1 MKRRQIQNGRDS
13 PFLKRREIGNEER
26 EREDSQNLHY
36 FSIAN
41 CAGSFVK
48 YTGNFKCKC
57 SRRKYQSCPCNNAQ
71 RECANGEFT
80 VSFWFGKWAVKFVI
94 IYIYIVRMVIICLNS
109 KRKRLL
115 EIKMWALPSLY
126 PCGGE
131 CTTINVGNEMEKFFH
146 FSFFFLVYSDLK
158 FAAAMRLAATR
169 QSSHRSIVSK
179 TGRILGA
186 EKQAFHGVSSCFGRR
201 FRPRLLNLVR
211 CPKPPSWNNPLS
223 AFKLFRKLFKA
234 RANASSYFPP
244 RRRTPPRLLNHPV
257 VPLKDIW
264 SFVKSSVFVLTI
276 YCHS

>member
-1 MKRRQIQNGRDS
+1 M
-13 PFLKRREIGNEER
+13 
-26 EREDSQNLHY
+26 
-36 FSIAN
+36 
-41 CAGSFVK
+41 
-48 YTGNFKCKC
+48 
-57 SRRKYQSCPCNNAQ
+57 
-71 RECANGEFT
+71 
-80 VSFWFGKWAVKFVI
+80 
-94 IYIYIVRMVIICLNS
+94 
-109 KRKRLL
+109 
-115 EIKMWALPSLY
+115 PSLY

-131 CTTINVGNEMEKFFH
+131 CTTINVGNEMEKLPFFH
-146 FSFFFLVYSDLK
+146 FSFFFFLVYSDLK

-257 VPLKDIW
+257 VPLKDI
-264 SFVKSSVFVLTI
+264 
-276 YCHS
+276 

>member
-1 MKRRQIQNGRDS
+1 MGGILLFQRGEKLETR
-13 PFLKRREIGNEER
+13 R

-94 IYIYIVRMVIICLNS
+94 IYIYSENGYNLS
-109 KRKRLL
+109 KFKKQKRKRLL
-115 EIKMWALPSLY
+115 EIKMWALPFLY

-146 FSFFFLVYSDLK
+146 FSFFFS
-158 FAAAMRLAATR
+158 R
-169 QSSHRSIVSK
+169 
-179 TGRILGA
+179 
-186 EKQAFHGVSSCFGRR
+186 
-201 FRPRLLNLVR
+201 
-211 CPKPPSWNNPLS
+211 
-223 AFKLFRKLFKA
+223 LFRFEIC
-234 RANASSYFPP
+234 RDDASRRHSPVLSSIDRLENWEDSRGGEASISRCFIVFWPP
-244 RRRTPPRLLNHPV
+244 VSASLT
-257 VPLKDIW
+257 K
-264 SFVKSSVFVLTI
+264 FSSLSEATI
-276 YCHS
+276 LE